1 MNKIAYKWIAALLVS
16 YDCHIIIVMY
26 SLLLFNYSCDIGFIA
41 VILYKQPDEWVIDQY
56 ELFILRD
63 SRFEIGTDIFILT
76 EQTYYTR
83 RMWRKK

>member
-16 YDCHIIIVMY
+16 YDCHIIVMY
-26 SLLLFNYSCDIGFIA
+26 SLLLFNYSCGIGFIA

-76 EQTYYTR
+76 EQTYYIR